1 MRAIRFFED
10 WVVIGSFAMIVIVT
24 FVNVLSR
31 YIFKASLAFSEELTI
46 NFLVVMTMMG
56 AVVGIRL
63 GAHLGFTYLVENA
76 KGQVRRILLIT
87 GTVLIVIFLAVL
99 LIWGGEMTIA
109 QGLRGRSTPSLG
121 VPQWLF
127 TLSIP
132 LAGLLGILRSIQA
145 LRTSLHED
153 TSAEAV
159 TRRLASEAAPVVDSA
174 EFSSEPTSDSSE
186 LNGGRK

>member
-1 MRAIRFFED
+1 MRIVRFFED
-10 WVVIGSFAMIVIVT
+10 WVVILSFVMIVIVT

-31 YIFKASLAFSEELTI
+31 YIFKASLAFSEEITI
-46 NFLVVMTMMG
+46 NLLVVLTMMG

-76 KGQVRRILLIT
+76 KGQVRKVLLFT
-87 GTVLIVIFLAVL
+87 GTALIVAFLAVL

-109 QGLRGRSTPSLG
+109 QGLRGRATPSLG
-121 VPQWLF
+121 IPQWLF

-132 LAGLLGILRSIQA
+132 LAGLLGIIRSLQA
-145 LRTSLHED
+145 LRTALHED

-159 TRRLASEAAPVVDSA
+159 VERLASEAAPTIDSS
-174 EFSSEPTSDSSE
+174 EFSSDLE
-186 LNGGRK
+186 

>member
-10 WVVIGSFAMIVIVT
+10 WVVIASFMVIVIVT

-31 YIFKASLAFSEELTI
+31 YIFKASLAFSEEITI
-46 NFLVVMTMMG
+46 NFLVVLTMMG

-76 KGQVRRILLIT
+76 KGRVRRILLIT
-87 GTVLIVIFLAVL
+87 GTVLIVVFLAVL

-109 QGLRGRSTPSLG
+109 QAIRGRATPSLG
-121 VPQWLF
+121 IPQWLF

-145 LRTSLHED
+145 LQTALHED

-159 TRRLASEAAPVVDSA
+159 IERLASEAAPVIDSA
-174 EFSSEPTSDSSE
+174 EFE
-186 LNGGRK
+186 GGRK

>member
-1 MRAIRFFED
+1 MRASRFFED
-10 WVVIGSFAMIVIVT
+10 WVIIASFMMIVLVT

-31 YIFKASLAFSEELTI
+31 YIFKASLAFSEEITI
-46 NFLVVMTMMG
+46 NLLVVLTMMG

-76 KGQVRRILLIT
+76 KGRTRRVLLIT
-87 GTVLIVIFLAVL
+87 GTTLIVLFLAVL

-109 QGLRGRSTPSLG
+109 QGLRGRATPSLG
-121 VPQWLF
+121 IPQWLF

-145 LRTSLHED
+145 LRTALHED

-159 TRRLASEAAPVVDSA
+159 MERLASEAAPTIDA
-174 EFSSEPTSDSSE
+174 DEFSSEIE
-186 LNGGRK
+186 GGRK